1 MKICVIFAVIIFFTY
16 SSVLNHEFINY
27 DDPDYVTNNPMVQAG
42 LTPESIVWAFTSL
55 NFSNWHPVTWL
66 SHMLDYQL
74 YGNDPAGHHLTSLI
88 LHIANALLLFLVFFR
103 MTGEAWKSGCVAAL
117 FAFHPLNVES
127 VTWISERKNVLSLF
141 FFLLTLVA
149 YTQYV
154 NNKRLNTYL
163 LVFFFF

>member
-1 MKICVIFAVIIFFTY
+1 
-16 SSVLNHEFINY
+16 
-27 DDPDYVTNNPMVQAG
+27 
-42 LTPESIVWAFTSL
+42 
-55 NFSNWHPVTWL
+55 
-66 SHMLDYQL
+66 MLDYQL
-74 YGNDPAGHHLTSLI
+74 YGNDPTGHHLTSLI

>member
-103 MTGEAWKSGCVAAL
+103 MTGEAWKSGCVATL

>member
-74 YGNDPAGHHLTSLI
+74 YGNDPTGPSPDQPHSPYRQCPFAVSGLLSNDRRNLEKW
-88 LHIANALLLFLVFFR
+88 LRCRALCF
-103 MTGEAWKSGCVAAL
+103 S
-117 FAFHPLNVES
+117 S
-127 VTWISERKNVLSLF
+127 
-141 FFLLTLVA
+141 
-149 YTQYV
+149 TQCGIGD
-154 NNKRLNTYL
+154 LD
-163 LVFFFF
+163 F